1 MSSSRL
7 VPVPGPNRYDMPAL
21 CRLLAMKH
29 RKSRTV
35 SGCTAVCVSGDISLS
50 FLGHTDP
57 QAAFADFESI
67 VASPPVFRCRGAAG
81 LGLQAGIQ
89 PCPR

>member
-21 CRLLAMKH
+21 CSLLPMKH
-29 RKSRTV
+29 RRSRTV
-35 SGCTAVCVSGDISLS
+35 NGCTAVCVSGDISLS

-57 QAAFADFESI
+57 QAASADFESI
-67 VASPPVFRCRGAAG
+67 EASPPVVRCRGG
-81 LGLQAGIQ
+81 LPDLV
-89 PCPR
+89 